1 MADDRNAPLTKGDL
15 LEALGVVVTQIR
27 QEIKHEI
34 GQVRYE
40 IKQEIAEL
48 RTEMKREI
56 AQLRAEM
63 SEQISR
69 LRTEMSEQ
77 IAQLRAE
84 MSEQISQLRT
94 EMSEQ
99 IAQLRAEA
107 QHQYEDLIEKI
118 RDSQTETLKAFYS
131 YAQTTDIKLKD
142 GAAADASLRERV
154 AIIES
159 RLLEVERRLLMPPQP

>member
-15 LEALGVVVTQIR
+15 LEALNVVVTQLR
-27 QEIKHEI
+27 QEIKN
-34 GQVRYE
+34 
-40 IKQEIAEL
+40 
-48 RTEMKREI
+48 EI

-63 SEQISR
+63 KQE
-69 LRTEMSEQ
+69 

-84 MSEQISQLRT
+84 MKQE
-94 EMSEQ
+94 

-107 QHQYEDLIEKI
+107 QHQYDHLMEAI
-118 RDSQTETLKAFYS
+118 RDSQTEALKAFYS

-142 GAAADASLRERV
+142 SAAADASLRERV

-159 RLLEVERRLLMPPQP
+159 RLLEVERRLLMPPQS